1 MSFIDGF
8 LDKLSAPA
16 EPGEDEYVGDDGLLY
31 CAKCR
36 TPRQCKVSIEGTER
50 IVTCTCKC
58 RREEIE
64 RENQRAEE
72 RERLMRVQ
80 RLRANGIQEK
90 HLRDWNFAVA
100 EETRNIKM
108 ARNYVANWRQVKE
121 KNLGLLLWGGVGTGK
136 SFLSACIANAL
147 IEKGVPVLMTNFSK
161 ILNQMGA
168 MYSEERYRYIASL
181 SNYPLLIIDDLG
193 VERGTD
199 FALEQVYAVV
209 NERYKSGLP
218 LIVTTNLAISE
229 IREAQDEAHDRI
241 FSRLL
246 EMCTPIQIQG
256 NDRRVT
262 ISKEKQELTEEV
274 LFRGEKQSN

>member
-1 MSFIDGF
+1 
-8 LDKLSAPA
+8 
-16 EPGEDEYVGDDGLLY
+16 
-31 CAKCR
+31 
-36 TPRQCKVSIEGTER
+36 
-50 IVTCTCKC
+50 
-58 RREEIE
+58 
-64 RENQRAEE
+64 
-72 RERLMRVQ
+72 
-80 RLRANGIQEK
+80 
-90 HLRDWNFAVA
+90 
-100 EETRNIKM
+100 
-108 ARNYVANWRQVKE
+108 
-121 KNLGLLLWGGVGTGK
+121 
-136 SFLSACIANAL
+136 
-147 IEKGVPVLMTNFSK
+147 
-161 ILNQMGA
+161 MGA